1 MALKMWL
8 SLFKLVIRYSLK
20 DLDLLGQDMSY
31 VPLQE
36 IGVLKNLRTLG
47 LAAVK
52 DFGQVRSWGYYVFSV
67 GEIKVVHS
75 VKTITPKWLFTIA
88 LKRGEGEVEVG
99 LLGGPCLMNIGD
111 VCFFLSFFSF
121 F

>member
-1 MALKMWL
+1 M
-8 SLFKLVIRYSLK
+8 VITIRSFLCDIINIFFFLQISRYSLK

-52 DFGQVRSWGYYVFSV
+52 DFGQVI
-67 GEIKVVHS
+67 E
-75 VKTITPKWLFTIA
+75 
-88 LKRGEGEVEVG
+88 
-99 LLGGPCLMNIGD
+99 
-111 VCFFLSFFSF
+111 SF
-121 F
+121 

>member
-52 DFGQVRSWGYYVFSV
+52 DFGQVRLDWS
-67 GEIKVVHS
+67 
-75 VKTITPKWLFTIA
+75 
-88 LKRGEGEVEVG
+88 
-99 LLGGPCLMNIGD
+99 
-111 VCFFLSFFSF
+111 
-121 F
+121 

>member
-1 MALKMWL
+1 MR
-8 SLFKLVIRYSLK
+8 SVFKNDLNDGTFGNYCHLLNTISFTFHKNDHNNIIFHSNIIYKKNLQISRYSLK

-52 DFGQVRSWGYYVFSV
+52 DFGQVI
-67 GEIKVVHS
+67 E
-75 VKTITPKWLFTIA
+75 
-88 LKRGEGEVEVG
+88 
-99 LLGGPCLMNIGD
+99 
-111 VCFFLSFFSF
+111 
-121 F
+121 

>member
-88 LKRGEGEVEVG
+88 LKRGKG
-99 LLGGPCLMNIGD
+99 
-111 VCFFLSFFSF
+111 
-121 F
+121 